1 LNCPY
6 CGSEILYGD
15 AVFCPKCG
23 KSLAYDGEMK
33 QNSIQIKQNR
43 EDSVPV
49 AAMLTIVSAA
59 FMATIGCIGIY
70 QNQVL
75 LSYYGLIMASELRG
89 FLIFGVIDII
99 CAAFALVA
107 GMFMLKRKH
116 LRISILGVV
125 FLLASV
131 LATFITIVQ
140 NQYGFTDILLFS
152 EISVIIFSFLSG
164 FLIFTSKA
172 EFIQAND

>member
-1 LNCPY
+1 MNCPY

-15 AVFCPKCG
+15 AVVCPKCE
-23 KSLAYDGEMK
+23 KSLAYEGEIK
-33 QNSIQIKQNR
+33 QNSIQMQQKR
-43 EDSVPV
+43 ADSVPV

-59 FMATIGCIGIY
+59 FMASIGCIGIY

-75 LSYYGLIMASELRG
+75 LSYYGSIMASELLG

-99 CAAFALVA
+99 CAAFALLA

-125 FLLASV
+125 FLIASV

-152 EISVIIFSFLSG
+152 EVSVIIFSFLSG
-164 FLIFTSKA
+164 FLIFTSKT
-172 EFIQAND
+172 EFTLAS